1 MIENKCTYYESIN
14 ADSFGRIIEIEIYLI
29 RKKQVNFA
37 FQFRNIRKNE

>member
-29 RKKQVNFA
+29 RKKKQVNFE
-37 FQFRNIRKNE
+37 FQLKFCE